1 MGNPI
6 AQQCPPTRK
15 PTDHV
20 KVNLYAVGLLCCVC
34 CSFVLFG
41 QVGDSRL
48 GWGRSSDL
56 EDSGRSS
63 GREMGTRILSGR
75 SWFTPLSSRL
85 AG

>member
-15 PTDHV
+15 PTDRV

-34 CSFVLFG
+34 CCFFWFG

-56 EDSGRSS
+56 E
-63 GREMGTRILSGR
+63 RILDALVVEKEDPDIIER
-75 SWFTPLSSRL
+75 KLFF
-85 AG
+85 ACY